1 MCGIA
6 GIILKKKKHFIDLNS
21 IKVMTRELTHRGPDT
36 EDYWISDDFLQYF
49 GHRRLSII
57 ELSKK
62 GNQPMKSINGR
73 YIITFNGE
81 IYNHLEI
88 RENIKK
94 RINYH
99 WQSNS
104 DTETLLSSIEIF
116 GLTET
121 LKLAEGMF
129 AFGLIDQVSK
139 KLYLARDLNGEKP
152 LYYGFQD
159 DDFIFASEL
168 KAIVKFP
175 NFKKKLNKKSLKYF
189 LDYSFVPEPYS
200 IFQNINKL
208 EKSSFL
214 EFDLNSKK
222 INKIE
227 KYFPKKNL
235 EISSSNISNNPI
247 NLIDKILNRS
257 VKISMTSDVQV
268 GSFLSGGTDSSLI
281 TSIMSSL
288 SEKKIET
295 FSVSINKPGYNEGDY
310 ANNISKYLKTNHNQ
324 IVVGENDLI
333 NQTKNLSNMYDEPF
347 ADSSQIPTSIISKYA
362 STKVKVILSG
372 DGADEYFCGYNR
384 YLGIKKITKF
394 FEVLPFKIRFLVGQI
409 LIRVPNFIVNIIFL
423 ILKRINNSNF
433 ELNQINEKIYKLSLV
448 LINCKTIEDIYI
460 LILKNYFDG
469 KDILVE
475 SNVDVNL
482 EKVILKYIEPQSSS
496 VKNMMLIDQN
506 FYLPNDILNKVDRAS
521 MFYSLETR
529 VPFLNKD
536 VIDFSNHLPLKFKIR
551 GNNTKWI
558 LKELLKKYIP
568 EKYVNRPKM
577 GFSIPLNT
585 WLRGPLKNWS
595 SQNLQFDDDN
605 LVNQNYINL
614 IMNNHYK
621 GKSDNSSILWNLIV
635 LNLWKKKYLY

>member
-409 LIRVPNFIVNIIFL
+409 LIRIPNFIVNIIFL

>member
-6 GIILKKKKHFIDLNS
+6 GIILKKKKNFIDLNS

-116 GLTET
+116 GLAET
-121 LKLAEGMF
+121 LKLVEGMF

-409 LIRVPNFIVNIIFL
+409 LIRIPNFIVNIIFL

-475 SNVDVNL
+475 SNVDANL

-568 EKYVNRPKM
+568 EKYVNRPHM

-605 LVNQNYINL
+605 LIDQNYVNL

-635 LNLWKKKYLY
+635 WNLWKKKYLN

>member
-116 GLTET
+116 GLAET
-121 LKLAEGMF
+121 LKLVEGMF

-409 LIRVPNFIVNIIFL
+409 LIRIPNFIVNIIFL

>member
-235 EISSSNISNNPI
+235 EISSSNISNNPV

-475 SNVDVNL
+475 SNVDANL
-482 EKVILKYIEPQSSS
+482 EKVILKYIEPQNSS

-614 IMNNHYK
+614 IMNNHYE

-635 LNLWKKKYLY
+635 WNLWKKKYLY

>member
-324 IVVGENDLI
+324 IIVGENDLI

-409 LIRVPNFIVNIIFL
+409 LIRIPNFIVNIIFL

-475 SNVDVNL
+475 SNVDANL
-482 EKVILKYIEPQSSS
+482 EKVILKYIEPQNSS

>member
-1 MCGIA
+1 
-6 GIILKKKKHFIDLNS
+6 
-21 IKVMTRELTHRGPDT
+21 
-36 EDYWISDDFLQYF
+36 
-49 GHRRLSII
+49 
-57 ELSKK
+57 
-62 GNQPMKSINGR
+62 
-73 YIITFNGE
+73 
-81 IYNHLEI
+81 
-88 RENIKK
+88 
-94 RINYH
+94 
-99 WQSNS
+99 
-104 DTETLLSSIEIF
+104 
-116 GLTET
+116 
-121 LKLAEGMF
+121 
-129 AFGLIDQVSK
+129 
-139 KLYLARDLNGEKP
+139 
-152 LYYGFQD
+152 
-159 DDFIFASEL
+159 
-168 KAIVKFP
+168 
-175 NFKKKLNKKSLKYF
+175 
-189 LDYSFVPEPYS
+189 
-200 IFQNINKL
+200 
-208 EKSSFL
+208 
-214 EFDLNSKK
+214 
-222 INKIE
+222 
-227 KYFPKKNL
+227 
-235 EISSSNISNNPI
+235 
-247 NLIDKILNRS
+247 
-257 VKISMTSDVQV
+257 
-268 GSFLSGGTDSSLI
+268 
-281 TSIMSSL
+281 
-288 SEKKIET
+288 
-295 FSVSINKPGYNEGDY
+295 
-310 ANNISKYLKTNHNQ
+310 
-324 IVVGENDLI
+324 
-333 NQTKNLSNMYDEPF
+333 MYVEPF

-614 IMNNHYK
+614 IMNNHYE
-621 GKSDNSSILWNLIV
+621 GKSDISYILCILIVWNLC
-635 LNLWKKKYLY
+635 KKKYLY

>member
-324 IVVGENDLI
+324 IIVGENDLI

-409 LIRVPNFIVNIIFL
+409 LIRIPNFIVNIIFL

>member
-235 EISSSNISNNPI
+235 EISSSNISNNPV

-409 LIRVPNFIVNIIFL
+409 LIRIPNFIVNIIFL

-475 SNVDVNL
+475 SNVDANL
-482 EKVILKYIEPQSSS
+482 EKVILKYIEPQNSS

-614 IMNNHYK
+614 IMNNHYE

-635 LNLWKKKYLY
+635 WNLWKKKYLY